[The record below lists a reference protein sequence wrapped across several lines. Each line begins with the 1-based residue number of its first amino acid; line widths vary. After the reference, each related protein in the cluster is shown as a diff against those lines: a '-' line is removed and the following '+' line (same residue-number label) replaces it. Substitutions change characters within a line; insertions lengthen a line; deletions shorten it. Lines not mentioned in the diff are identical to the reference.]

1 MAKMVMDHKQVLEQ
15 LANLVT
21 DEENCAAQIYLDPK
35 QVEEKKTALEIERK
49 RTSEP
54 FNVLVIGAFSSGK
67 STMINALIGED
78 LLPTGFLPETAVLGE
93 LHYGEQKR
101 ITLYPKKG
109 RWEGGDAPFDL
120 KETTSEEIAKYVS
133 LSADDAI
140 NAMEEGSEKRIDA
153 VFEKMVVHWPLEILK
168 DGVIL
173 IDSPGI
179 NDPYSSD
186 YIVNSYLPRADAIIY
201 VMDAQH
207 AYQKTD
213 KDQLTTINDMGRE
226 NIITGYTFYDIVTR
240 QNARKPE
247 ALEKLNKALYVHAGK
262 HSNLGQTAVHFL
274 SSIDALEAKQNGD
287 EKLLRKS
294 GFEGLE
300 NYLGQYLVEG
310 KGRDQVRNMASTIVI
325 QADGMI
331 KDANALNQAA
341 SQNAD
346 DLKKKAERAQAE
358 LDTVRTH
365 SQQTGRAFRRLL
377 KKTAQNTRPMVENF
391 VMTLPDDI
399 DLEGFEPETTLPTG
413 WGNLNPFDAKKR
425 AKAIQE
431 ECQYE
436 VQKQMN
442 AKMTRWSQNTLLPH
456 LQKAVKESVEDVR
469 PNLDMVAQELKDV
482 AGIVIGSGGKNGTFG
497 DIATGLAYAILTGDW
512 LTGGVSAIYG
522 KGAMIK
528 GVAFQFGAGVLLGIA
543 GALGAPISLPV
554 LAIAS
559 VAAAILAII
568 TGNSDRKVERIK
580 KQVVKT
586 IREQHQADS
595 NVDNRIATVDSIME
609 NINSFM
615 DSACSDM
622 DCALA
627 ADIKKTEDMIN
638 QVLEESKLG
647 QAEKQRQIDARKA
660 AIQKLETVKA
670 DALGICAKYE
680 INDLRTK

>member
-15 LANLVT
+15 LANLVV

-35 QVEEKKTALEIERK
+35 QVEEKKAALEIERK

-120 KETTSEEIAKYVS
+120 KETSSEEIAKYVS

-213 KDQLTTINDMGRE
+213 KDQLTTINDMGRD
-226 NIITGYTFYDIVTR
+226 NIITGYTFYDIVSR

-247 ALEKLNKALYVHAGK
+247 ALEKLNKALHVHAEK
-262 HSNLGQTAVHFL
+262 HSNLGKAAVHFL

-287 EKLLRKS
+287 AVQLRKS

-310 KGRDQVRNMASTIVI
+310 KGRDQVKNMASTIII

-346 DLKKKAERAQAE
+346 ELVKKAERAQVE

-377 KKTAQNTRPMVENF
+377 KKTAQNTRPMVEEAVF
-391 VMTLPDDI
+391 TLPVGI
-399 DLEGFEPETTLPTG
+399 DLEDFEPETTLPTG
-413 WGNLNPFDAKKR
+413 LGNLNPFDTKKR

-436 VQKQMN
+436 MQKRMN
-442 AKMTRWSQNTLLPH
+442 NKLTKWSRDTLLPH
-456 LQKAVKESVEDVR
+456 LQKSIQESVEDVR
-469 PNLDMVAQELKDV
+469 PNLELVAQELRGV
-482 AGIVIGSGGKNGTFG
+482 AGIVIGTEGKSGTFG
-497 DIATGLAYAILTGDW
+497 DVATGLAYALLTGDW
-512 LTGGVSAIYG
+512 FTGGLSAIYG

-528 GVAFQFGAGVLLGIA
+528 GVAFQFGAGLLLGIA
-543 GALGAPISLPV
+543 GALGAPITLPV
-554 LAIAS
+554 VAIAGIG
-559 VAAAILAII
+559 AAILAII
-568 TGNSDRKVERIK
+568 TGNSDRKIERIK
-580 KQVVKT
+580 KQIVKSVCQ
-586 IREQHQADS
+586 EHQAEA
-595 NVDNRIATVDSIME
+595 NRENRDKTVESIMN
-609 NINSFM
+609 NIS
-615 DSACSDM
+615 STWIVL
-622 DCALA
+622 AL
-627 ADIKKTEDMIN
+627 IWTT
-638 QVLEESKLG
+638 LW
-647 QAEKQRQIDARKA
+647 
-660 AIQKLETVKA
+660 
-670 DALGICAKYE
+670 
-680 INDLRTK
+680 LRTFRKLRI

>member
-21 DEENCAAQIYLDPK
+21 DEENCAAQIYIDPK
-35 QVEEKKTALEIERK
+35 QVEEKKATLEIERK

-67 STMINALIGED
+67 SSMINALIGED

-93 LHYGEQKR
+93 LHYGNQKR

-120 KETTSEEIAKYVS
+120 KETSSEEIAKYVS

-140 NAMEEGSEKRIDA
+140 NAMEDGSEKRIDA

-213 KDQLTTINDMGRE
+213 KDQLTTINDMGRH
-226 NIITGYTFYDIVTR
+226 NIITGYTFYDIVSR

-247 ALEKLNKALYVHAGK
+247 ALDKLNKALHVHAAK
-262 HSNLGQTAVHFL
+262 HSNLGQASVHFL
-274 SSIDALEAKQNGD
+274 SSLDGLEAKQNND
-287 EKLLRKS
+287 TTMLRRS

-325 QADGMI
+325 QADSMI

-346 DLKKKAERAQAE
+346 DLKRKAERAQEE

-365 SQQTGRAFRRLL
+365 SKQTGRAFRRLL
-377 KKTAQNTRPMVENF
+377 ERTAENTRTMVEETVIN
-391 VMTLPDDI
+391 LPVGI
-399 DLEGFEPETTLPTG
+399 DLEGFEPETSLPEG
-413 WGNLNPFDAKKR
+413 AARLNPIAAKR
-425 AKAIQE
+425 AAKAIQR
-431 ECQYE
+431 ECQE
-436 VQKQMN
+436 EFQKRMN
-442 AKMTRWSQNTLLPH
+442 AKLSRWNRDTLLPH
-456 LQKAVKESVEDVR
+456 LKRSVKESVEDIR
-469 PNLDMVAQELKDV
+469 PNLDLVARELQAT
-482 AGIVIGSGGKNGTFG
+482 AGIVIGSEPKSGTFG
-497 DIATGLAYAILTGDW
+497 DIAAGLAYALVTQDW
-512 LTGGVSAIYG
+512 FTGGLSAIYG

-528 GVAFQFGAGVLLGIA
+528 GIGFQMGAGFILGIA
-543 GALGAPISLPV
+543 GALGAPITLPV
-554 LAIAS
+554 VAIAS
-559 VAAAILAII
+559 IGASILAII

-580 KQVVKT
+580 KQVVKS
-586 IREQHQADS
+586 ICEQHPAEANSQ
-595 NVDNRIATVDSIME
+595 NRNKTVDEIMS
-609 NINSFM
+609 NISSFM

-622 DCALA
+622 DNALA
-627 ADIKKTEDMIN
+627 ADIKKTEDMIK
-638 QVLEESKLG
+638 QVLKESELG
-647 QAEKQRQIDARKA
+647 QAEKQKQITARNA
-660 AIQKLETVKA
+660 AIAQLEQVKTTT
-670 DALGICAKYE
+670 LSVCRKYD
-680 INDLRTK
+680 INDLRTN

>member
-15 LANLVT
+15 LANLVV

-35 QVEEKKTALEIERK
+35 QVEEKKAALEIERK

-120 KETTSEEIAKYVS
+120 KETSSEEIAKYVS

-213 KDQLTTINDMGRE
+213 KDQLTTINDMGRD
-226 NIITGYTFYDIVTR
+226 NIITGYTFYDIVSR

-247 ALEKLNKALYVHAGK
+247 ALEKLNKALHVHAEK
-262 HSNLGQTAVHFL
+262 HSNLGKAAVHFL

-287 EKLLRKS
+287 AVQLRKS

-310 KGRDQVRNMASTIVI
+310 KGRDQVKNMASTIII

-346 DLKKKAERAQAE
+346 ELVKKAERAQVE

-377 KKTAQNTRPMVENF
+377 KKTAQNTRPMVEEAVF
-391 VMTLPDDI
+391 TLPVGI
-399 DLEGFEPETTLPTG
+399 DLEDFEPETTLPTG
-413 WGNLNPFDAKKR
+413 LGNLNPFDTKKR

-436 VQKQMN
+436 MQKRMN
-442 AKMTRWSQNTLLPH
+442 NKLTKWSRDTLLPH
-456 LQKAVKESVEDVR
+456 LQKSIQESVEDVR
-469 PNLDMVAQELKDV
+469 PNLELVAQELRGV
-482 AGIVIGSGGKNGTFG
+482 AGIVIGTEGKSGTFG
-497 DIATGLAYAILTGDW
+497 DVATGLAYALLTGDW
-512 LTGGVSAIYG
+512 FTGGLSAIYG

-528 GVAFQFGAGVLLGIA
+528 GVAFQFGAGLLLGIA
-543 GALGAPISLPV
+543 GALGAPITLPV
-554 LAIAS
+554 VAIAGIG
-559 VAAAILAII
+559 AAILAII
-568 TGNSDRKVERIK
+568 TGNSDRKIERIK
-580 KQVVKT
+580 KQIVKSVCQ
-586 IREQHQADS
+586 EHQAEA
-595 NVDNRIATVDSIME
+595 NRENRDKTVESIMN
-609 NINSFM
+609 NISSFM

-622 DCALA
+622 DNALA
-627 ADIKKTEDMIN
+627 ADIQKTEDMIN
-638 QVLEESKLG
+638 QILEESRLG
-647 QAEKQRQIDARKA
+647 QAEKQRQIDARKV

-670 DALGICAKYE
+670 DTLGICKKYD
-680 INDLRTK
+680 ISDLRTK